1 MNRKQRIYKILSNK
15 FDNFLLEIIDNS
27 NLHRGHNNFTGSGET
42 HILII
47 LTKKDNSALNRLN
60 IHRIINS
67 LLEEE
72 FKTGLHS
79 LEIKIN
85 WFLISQPLIF
95 VSLNE
100 IKFYS

>member
-1 MNRKQRIYKILSNK
+1 MNRKQRIHKILSNK

-27 NLHRGHNNFTGSGET
+27 NLHKGHNNFTGSDET
-42 HILII
+42 HIKII
-47 LTKKDNSALNRLN
+47 LTKKGNFQFNRLN

-72 FKTGLHS
+72 LRSGLHS

-85 WFLISQPLIF
+85 
-95 VSLNE
+95 
-100 IKFYS
+100 